1 MVVASIILFIVY
13 IAVLILMGLKQA
25 HDVDSME
32 AYWMAERNLPAWRI
46 GFALAASWFGLSSF
60 TGQAGWIYN
69 QGLGAMFY
77 LAVPNFAAIF
87 IVGLFFAKRIRQI
100 PALSTPEFLEMR
112 YSTAIRPLLAVV
124 VLVAYA
130 GYNAMEF
137 ITLEYVFDT
146 FFGWTPWI
154 GAVIIVV
161 VTLIYV
167 TLGGMNTVI
176 WTVVLQYVLLF
187 IVGAIVG
194 IAAIVKSIAL
204 INSGAVAGIAPGTSI
219 WSIPTLGADAQFG
232 WWNIFSLGIGMT
244 IIMIIAYW
252 PAWSTEQTPWQKI
265 WMARDTKAGRN
276 GAFIGTAMNAVVY
289 LFTILMAVGAW
300 VVIGAPGAQSPDF
313 NPETI
318 VYVLMTQVLPD
329 WIIPIILVG
338 FLAAAMS
345 NISNFAVSSASNL
358 AKDVYQ
364 RYFRPHATQREMVWI
379 SRLCIAITL
388 AIGII
393 IGFVMPS
400 ILDAVQAAASIATCG
415 YFIPI
420 VGALFWRRGNSK
432 GAVASMIFG
441 GGGFLV
447 SYIGT
452 TWFGWVFPLDP
463 VIIFVIVALV
473 AYVVVSLA
481 TGKPETK
488 KLAPFFKDEAREYIN
503 EWKAA
508 GFAAEPTA
516 ESLQMINKGL
526 VTKEHGERYMYS
538 YTYKLNRSFS
548 TYKEWQE
555 YCDRLLQNKSWVW
568 LAGYDII
575 YKITQEDMLSNV
587 RLARGHQAD
596 EVIIYCEP
604 MKETVES
611 AKAAL
616 AVAIDDLKALA

>member
-1 MVVASIILFIVY
+1 MVVASVILFIVY
-13 IAVLILMGLKQA
+13 VGVLILMGLKQA

-69 QGLGAMFY
+69 EGLGGMFY
-77 LAVPNFAAIF
+77 LAIPNFAAIF
-87 IVGLFFAKRIRQI
+87 LVGLCFARRIRQI

-112 YSTAIRPLLAVV
+112 YSTAIRPLLALV
-124 VLVAYA
+124 VLIAYA
-130 GYNAMEF
+130 GYSAMEF

-146 FFGWTPWI
+146 FFGWTPWV
-154 GAVIIVV
+154 GAVIIVL

-194 IAAIVKSIAL
+194 IAAVAKSIAL
-204 INSGAVAGIAPGTSI
+204 INSGAVAGIAPGTSL
-219 WSIPTLGADAQFG
+219 WSIPTLGPDAPFG

-244 IIMIIAYW
+244 IILIIAYW
-252 PAWSTEQTPWQKI
+252 PAWCTEQTPWQKV

-276 GAFIGTAMNAVVY
+276 GAFIGTFMNAIVY
-289 LFTILMAVGAW
+289 FFTILMAVGAW
-300 VVIGAPGAQSPDF
+300 IIIGAPSAQAADF

-364 RYFRPHATQREMVWI
+364 RYWRPHATQREMVWI

-388 AIGII
+388 GFGIF

-400 ILDAVQAAASIATCG
+400 ILDSVMAAASIATCG
-415 YFIPI
+415 YFVPI
-420 VGALFWRRGNSK
+420 VGALFWRRGNAK
-432 GAVASMIFG
+432 GAVASMVLG
-441 GGGFLV
+441 GGGFLI

-452 TWFGWVFPLDP
+452 NWYGWVFPIDP
-463 VIIFVIVALV
+463 VIIWVVVALV
-473 AYVVVSLA
+473 SYVAVSLL
-481 TGKPETK
+481 TEKPETK
-488 KLAPFFKDEAREYIN
+488 KLAPFFKDEAREYIK
-503 EWKAA
+503 EWKAE

-516 ESLQMINKGL
+516 ESLQLINKEL

-538 YTYKLNRSFS
+538 YTFKLHKGFA

-555 YCDRLLQNKSWVW
+555 YCDQLLKNKSWVW

-596 EVIIYCEP
+596 EVILYCEP
-604 MKETVES
+604 MKDTVES
-611 AKAAL
+611 AKAAM
-616 AVAIDDLKALA
+616 AIAIDDLKALA

>member
-1 MVVASIILFIVY
+1 MVVASVILFFVY
-13 IAVLILMGLKQA
+13 VAILIIMGLRQA
-25 HDVDSME
+25 RTVNSME
-32 AYWMAERNLPAWRI
+32 SYWMAERNLPAWRI

-60 TGQAGWIYN
+60 TGQAGWVYN
-69 QGLGAMFY
+69 EGLGALFY

-112 YSTAIRPLLAVV
+112 YNTAIRPLLALV
-124 VLVAYA
+124 VLIAYA
-130 GYNAMEF
+130 GYSAMEF

-154 GAVIIVV
+154 GALIIVI

-194 IAAIVKSIAL
+194 IAAIAKGIAL
-204 INSGAVAGIAPGTSI
+204 INSGAVAGIDPGTSI
-219 WSIPTLGADAQFG
+219 WSIPTLGADAPFG

-244 IIMIIAYW
+244 IIMIVAYW
-252 PAWSTEQTPWQKI
+252 PAWSTEQTPWQKV

-276 GAFIGTAMNAVVY
+276 GAFIGTFMNAIVY
-289 LFTILMAVGAW
+289 LFTVLMAVGAW
-300 VVIGAPGAQSPDF
+300 VIIGAPGVQAPDF
-313 NPETI
+313 NAEMI
-318 VYVLMTQVLPD
+318 VYLLMTQVLPD
-329 WIIPIILVG
+329 WIIPIIIVG

-364 RYFRPHATQREMVWI
+364 RYFRPHATQREMVWV

-388 AIGII
+388 AVGIFV
-393 IGFVMPS
+393 GFVMPS
-400 ILDAVQAAASIATCG
+400 ILDTVMAAASIATCG

-420 VGALFWRRGNSK
+420 VGALFWRRGNAK
-432 GAVASMIFG
+432 GAVASMVLG

-447 SYIGT
+447 SYIGQ
-452 TWFGWVFPLDP
+452 TWGGWVFPIDP
-463 VIIFVIVALV
+463 VIIWVIVALV
-473 AYVVVSLA
+473 AYVGVSLA

-488 KLAPFFKDEAREYIN
+488 KLAPFFKEDARAYIN
-503 EWKAA
+503 EWQAE
-508 GFAAEPTA
+508 GFATKASA
-516 ESLQMINKGL
+516 ESLALVESNL

-538 YTYKLNRSFS
+538 YTYKLNRTFD
-548 TYKEWQE
+548 TYKAWQE
-555 YCDRLLQNKSWVW
+555 YCDNLLKNKSWVW

-587 RLARGHQAD
+587 RLARGQNAD

-604 MKETVES
+604 MAETVQS
-611 AKAAL
+611 AKESIAL
-616 AVAIDDLKALA
+616 AIDDLNALA